1 MAIVGRTE
9 RRLAFAIVLTAV
21 IPLIVAIY
29 FASTLVDFAVAQAFT
44 PELGE
49 HLDQALG
56 VYQDLAKATKE
67 GMRYQADAIA
77 AYEPLRAAAL
87 LRHPPSIQQELI
99 AVFPRYPNLLS
110 VAISLP
116 DGTELASKNRG
127 KPFDDATEVKLEVTR
142 PLGDGDAPQLTAV
155 FVRPRARFDELERM
169 SEFVRTYHHVEGPA
183 KRGDLYAFAAI
194 LIITIVFAVAL
205 GTLLARSVTRRIGE
219 LALATQAVARGDLGV
234 RVPEQGNDELTD
246 LSRGFNRM
254 LSEVEV
260 NRARIEFLQRM
271 GTWQEMARR
280 LAHEI
285 KNPLTPILLAVEECH
300 RKYDGADPN
309 FRKLLDTTLEIVEEE
324 VGTLRRLVGEF
335 SSFARLPRA
344 DLSEGDLGDFLR
356 EQVSHAL
363 LVREGVGETTGG
375 RRRDGATDE
384 AAPDSSNKV
393 RITWNI
399 PDVPMPVN
407 LDRQMLHQVLSNILR
422 NALQAVS
429 AHHPPPEPLLQGR
442 EQGRIEVSVTSEHE
456 AFTINVDDDGP
467 GVPEGLRD
475 SVFDPYVTT
484 KAEGTGL
491 GLAIVKKIVVEHGG
505 TIDAGASPLGGAR
518 FRIRIPR
525 LRSPASQAVE
535 QAPPSLS
542 RSGVRQI

>member
-1 MAIVGRTE
+1 MAILGRTE

-21 IPLIVAIY
+21 IPLIVSIY
-29 FASTLVDFAVAQAFT
+29 FANSLVDRTFAQVFT

-56 VYQDLAKATKE
+56 VYQDLAKSLKE

-77 AYEPLRAAAL
+77 SYEPLRTAAL
-87 LRHPPSIQQELI
+87 LRHSPSLEQELGV
-99 AVFPRYPNLLS
+99 VFPRYPNLVSLS
-110 VAISLP
+110 VTMA
-116 DGTELASKNRG
+116 DGTPLASRDRG
-127 KPFDDATEVKLEVTR
+127 KPFDNASEVKLEVKR
-142 PLGDGDAPQLTAV
+142 ALAAADGPMLTAI
-155 FVRPRARFDELERM
+155 FATPRARFDELERM
-169 SEFVRTYHHVEGPA
+169 SEFVRTYHYVEAPA

-194 LIITIVFAVAL
+194 LIITIIVAVAL
-205 GTLLARSVTRRIGE
+205 GTLLARSVTIRINA

-260 NRARIEFLQRM
+260 NRARVEFLQRM

-300 RKYDGADPN
+300 RKYKGNDVG
-309 FRKLLDTTLEIVEEE
+309 FRKLLDTTLEVVEEE

-344 DLSEGDLGDFLR
+344 ELSEGDLGDFLH

-363 LVREGVGETTGG
+363 LVREELGKKAEA
-375 RRRDGATDE
+375 D

-393 RITWNI
+393 QIIWNI
-399 PDVPMPVN
+399 PNEPMPVN
-407 LDRQMLHQVLSNILR
+407 LDRQMLHQVISNIVR

-429 AHHPPPEPLLQGR
+429 PHGD
-442 EQGRIEVSVTSEHE
+442 QGRIEVAVTAEREAFSVT
-456 AFTINVDDDGP
+456 IDDNGP
-467 GVPEGLRD
+467 GVPEAMRD

-505 TIDAGASPLGGAR
+505 TIDASPSPLGGAR
-518 FRIRIPR
+518 FRLRIPR
-525 LRSPASQAVE
+525 LQSPASQAAR
-535 QAPPSLS
+535 QIPRTLS
-542 RSGVRQI
+542 RSGVRSI

>member
-1 MAIVGRTE
+1 MAILGRTE
-9 RRLAFAIVLTAV
+9 RRLAFAIVLTAA
-21 IPLIVAIY
+21 IPLIVSIY
-29 FASTLVDFAVAQAFT
+29 FANSLVDRAFAQVFT

-49 HLDQALG
+49 HLDQSLG
-56 VYQDLAKATKE
+56 VYKDLAQSIKE

-87 LRHPPSIQQELI
+87 LRHPPSIQQELT

-127 KPFDDATEVKLEVTR
+127 KPIDDATEVKLEVTR
-142 PLGDGDAPQLTAV
+142 SLGDGDVPQLTAV
-155 FVRPRARFDELERM
+155 FVGPRARFDELERM

-219 LALATQAVARGDLGV
+219 LALATQAVARGDLDV

-309 FRKLLDTTLEIVEEE
+309 FRKLLDTTLEVVEEE

-344 DLSEGDLGDFLR
+344 ELSEGDLGDFLR

-363 LVREGVGETTGG
+363 LVREEV
-375 RRRDGATDE
+375 
-384 AAPDSSNKV
+384 DSSNKV
-393 RITWNI
+393 SITWNI

-429 AHHPPPEPLLQGR
+429 AHHPPPEPLQGR

-505 TIDAGASPLGGAR
+505 TIDAGAGPLGGAR